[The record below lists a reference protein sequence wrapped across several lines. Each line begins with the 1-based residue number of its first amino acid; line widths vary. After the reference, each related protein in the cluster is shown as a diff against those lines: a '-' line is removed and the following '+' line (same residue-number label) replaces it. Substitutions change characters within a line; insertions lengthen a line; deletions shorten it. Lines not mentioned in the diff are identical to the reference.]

1 MSNKE
6 KILWCIFGGV
16 LVLLFLLSSTDL
28 IIAEKKK
35 EVHLVSVIVA
45 DSNDEYFIKFRK
57 GMDNA
62 AEKLQADVNFITL
75 YHGND
80 VEEQMEMIQRE
91 VKDGAD
97 AIILDPV
104 NEDDVL
110 RELDSIA
117 FNCPV
122 ILLGET
128 AGNSSVAVS
137 IHEDRDA
144 VGKMLAEH
152 VTEAESAD
160 DQVWL
165 FTEGLKYS
173 GNREIYEAIREV
185 LEMNGFTYRLIEK
198 TDENRFVREI
208 GNLTAKKAS
217 PVTIVA
223 MDTVSLHEVADLV
236 DGREEL
242 DGKISG
248 IYGVGSTIGIL
259 RQMEK
264 GIVDGV
270 VVNNRYDEGYS
281 SVYYAVEAIQ
291 GDTTETE
298 IVLESFYIDRESL
311 RDPQYEKLLYP
322 IE

>member
-6 KILWCIFGGV
+6 KILWCTFAGV
-16 LVLLFLLSSTDL
+16 LVILFLLSSTDL
-28 IIAEKKK
+28 IITEKKK
-35 EVHLVSVIVA
+35 EVHPISVIVSDA
-45 DSNDEYFIKFRK
+45 NDEYFTNFRK

-80 VEEQMEMIQRE
+80 VGEQMEMIQRE

-104 NEDDVL
+104 NEEEIL
-110 RELDSIA
+110 MELDNIA
-117 FNCPV
+117 VSCPV
-122 ILLGET
+122 ILLGDT
-128 AGNSSVAVS
+128 PGNSSVAVA
-137 IHEDRDA
+137 IHADRDV
-144 VGKMLAEH
+144 VGKLLAEH
-152 VTEAESAD
+152 VAAEESSENP
-160 DQVWL
+160 VWL

-173 GNREIYEAIREV
+173 GNREIYEAIREI
-185 LEMNGFTYRLIEK
+185 LEKHGFTYRLIEK
-198 TDENRFVREI
+198 ADENRFVREI
-208 GNLTAKKAS
+208 ENLAAKKTA
-217 PVTIVA
+217 PATIIA
-223 MDTVSLHEVADLV
+223 MDTVSLDEVADLA
-236 DGREEL
+236 DGRADLE
-242 DGKISG
+242 DKIRG
-248 IYGVGSTIGIL
+248 MYGVGSTIGIL

-298 IVLESFYIDRESL
+298 IVLESFYIERENL
-311 RDPQYEKLLYP
+311 NDLQYEKLLYP